1 MIITIGRRMISK
13 FCSIGLKTMFKTLD
27 YVGVINNVKQIKLN
41 LKSLLLVK
49 NVYTVAE
56 FDTSSVTNLNRLY
69 IQYILRSVLL

>member
-1 MIITIGRRMISK
+1 MISK